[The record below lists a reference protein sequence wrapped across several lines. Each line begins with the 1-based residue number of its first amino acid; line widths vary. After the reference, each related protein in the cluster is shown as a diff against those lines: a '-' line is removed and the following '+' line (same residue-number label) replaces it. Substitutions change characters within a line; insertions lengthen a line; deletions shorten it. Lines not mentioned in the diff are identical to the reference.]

1 MRWRFLVAVPPLVW
15 ALLPAI
21 ESVRR
26 PRIEILLDQLA
37 GSGCQFQDHV
47 HSFNPLATYGVR
59 HPEYAC
65 PIWAA
70 EHLAGTPAADRPRVL
85 AAIDAALRRLPAN
98 FDTGDGILMIN
109 AQLKA
114 ARAAI

>member
-1 MRWRFLVAVPPLVW
+1 MRWRLLLVIPPLLW

-21 ESVRR
+21 DALRR

-37 GSGCQFQDHV
+37 GSGCQFQPHAR
-47 HSFNPLATYGVR
+47 SLNPLTTCAIR

-70 EHLAGTPAADRPRVL
+70 EQLAGTPAASWPPSTPL
-85 AAIDAALRRLPAN
+85 FAACPPPSTPATASSLSPPN
-98 FDTGDGILMIN
+98 
-109 AQLKA
+109 
-114 ARAAI
+114 